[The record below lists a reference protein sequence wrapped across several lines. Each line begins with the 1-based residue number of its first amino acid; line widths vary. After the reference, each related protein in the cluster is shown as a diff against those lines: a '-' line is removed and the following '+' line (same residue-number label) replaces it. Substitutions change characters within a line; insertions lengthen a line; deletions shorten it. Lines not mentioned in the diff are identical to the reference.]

1 MQSPFPGMDPYLERH
16 WPDVH
21 SALVLS
27 ARGVLN
33 ELLPPDLVARVEER
47 IAVESDEDE
56 PGRWAPDVRVSETVE
71 RVTERAET
79 GSAAALAPYRLVAT
93 MEPLT
98 ERFIKIIDA
107 SANRLVTVIEV
118 LSPANKRGKG
128 LEAFREK
135 RAELVAGGV
144 HFVEIDLVRAG
155 NWVAMLRPHVC
166 PKKAVTTYRAT
177 VRLATDPEAVYLYP
191 ISLRERLPVLPIPL
205 REGDPRVEI
214 DLQTLVETV
223 YRSGR
228 YGATLDYRQPCS
240 PPLRGEDAA
249 WAEEVLKAAGKG

>member
-1 MQSPFPGMDPYLERH
+1 MTSPFPGMDPYLERH

-21 SALVLS
+21 SALVMS

-47 IAVESDEDE
+47 IAVESEEDE
-56 PGRWAPDVRVSETVE
+56 PDRWTPDVRVIEAVE
-71 RVTERAET
+71 RITEQAET
-79 GSAAALAPYRLVAT
+79 RGAAALAPYRLVAT
-93 MEPLT
+93 IEPLT
-98 ERFIKIIDA
+98 ERFIKIIDT
-107 SANRLVTVIEV
+107 SANRLITVIEV
-118 LSPANKRGKG
+118 LSPANKRGRG
-128 LEAFREK
+128 LEAFRNK
-135 RAELVAGGV
+135 RSELVAGGV

-166 PKKAVTTYRAT
+166 PKKARTTYRAT

-214 DLQTLVETV
+214 DLQALVETG

-228 YGATLDYRQPCS
+228 YGTTLDYRQPCS
-240 PPLRGEDAA
+240 PPLEEEDAA
-249 WAEEVLKAAGKG
+249 WAEEVLKAAGKR